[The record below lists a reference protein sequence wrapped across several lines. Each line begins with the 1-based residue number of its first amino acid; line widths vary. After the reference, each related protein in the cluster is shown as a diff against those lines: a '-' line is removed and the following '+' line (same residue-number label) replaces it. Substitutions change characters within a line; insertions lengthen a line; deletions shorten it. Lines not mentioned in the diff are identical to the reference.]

1 VARVLQKSCA
11 AGALALLGGAC
22 AGPPL
27 QVHADLDPAHGAL
40 HREDARLHKLAGP
53 RLRQSLQIS
62 GPWQVAGEGFMTPAL
77 AQASDRDPSGLDD
90 PGHGYLR
97 LSTVRDGARTLSS
110 EVMSDGDPGPG
121 PGYYETRM
129 VVDPEH
135 RAGGALSFFWIE
147 AHDPTGPGLTGAG
160 YGPREID
167 IEFLANEDWATHPD
181 QPGYVHFTL
190 HPAKVSWRQPLPF
203 NPSTGYHRYGFLW
216 IGAKVVFTVDGAPV
230 HTLTDPALAMP
241 PRHGGWIMANV
252 WSGIPTWG
260 GPSPA
265 QPVSA
270 VYNRIDYRG
279 GATRI
284 IAAGAPVRHRYKD
297 RATALDLAGHR
308 A

>member
-1 VARVLQKSCA
+1 M
-11 AGALALLGGAC
+11 
-22 AGPPL
+22 
-27 QVHADLDPAHGAL
+27 QVSADFDPAHAAIHRADPAL
-40 HREDARLHKLAGP
+40 HAMVGP
-53 RLRQSLQIS
+53 RRRTTLQIS
-62 GPWQVAGEGFMTPAL
+62 GPWQVAGEGFMTPTL
-77 AQASDRDPSGLDD
+77 AQVSDRDPSGLND

-97 LSTVRDGARTLSS
+97 LSTVREGARTLSS

-135 RAGGALSFFWIE
+135 RAGGCFAFFWIE
-147 AHDPTGPGLTGAG
+147 AHDPAGPGLTGAG

-167 IEFLANEDWATHPD
+167 IEFLASEDANEDWATHPD

-190 HPAKVSWRQPLPF
+190 HPAKVSWRQPLGF

-216 IGAKVVFTVDGAPV
+216 TGAKVVFTVDGAPV
-230 HTLTDPALAMP
+230 HTLIDPALATP

-270 VYNRIDYRG
+270 VYNRIAYHG
-279 GATRI
+279 GVRR
-284 IAAGAPVRHRYKD
+284 IAARVPEQAPRHGA
-297 RATALDLAGHR
+297 
-308 A
+308 